1 MGINGDMKQD
11 VVRIEIICKQARCL
25 EESPAHSKYS
35 INMNH
40 HHQKMMAR
48 RVPRRVEQS
57 IIEAPGW
64 DGWETVPEGDDTGAG
79 FQRLNRMNQPLSS
92 QLEDADKNS

>member
-1 MGINGDMKQD
+1 
-11 VVRIEIICKQARCL
+11 
-25 EESPAHSKYS
+25 
-35 INMNH
+35 
-40 HHQKMMAR
+40 MMAR